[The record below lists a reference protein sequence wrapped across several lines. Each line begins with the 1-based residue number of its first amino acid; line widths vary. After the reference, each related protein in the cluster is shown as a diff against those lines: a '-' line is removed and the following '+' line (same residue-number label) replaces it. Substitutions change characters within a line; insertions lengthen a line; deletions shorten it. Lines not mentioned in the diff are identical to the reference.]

1 VVPGSRV
8 VSARHNNFS
17 YPAMFSAKT
26 IYDPETNMHLATIT
40 PPLAAVNIEV
50 RIDTFDD
57 PVVLKELF
65 LYNFDVD
72 SNCIEFA
79 FGEKIQEL
87 EGRHQ
92 ISYATD
98 PAIHVPPFRIQIAH
112 QPATA
117 DLSGYAF
124 TVRWELAY

>member
-1 VVPGSRV
+1 
-8 VSARHNNFS
+8 
-17 YPAMFSAKT
+17 MFSVKAN
-26 IYDPETNMHLATIT
+26 YDPETNTHVATIT

-50 RIDTFDD
+50 HVDAFDD

-79 FGEKIQEL
+79 FGEKIEAL
-87 EGRHQ
+87 EDRQ
-92 ISYATD
+92 VITYTTD
-98 PAIHVPPFRIQIAH
+98 PDIHVPPFRIQIAH

-124 TVRWELAY
+124 TIRWGLAY

>member
-1 VVPGSRV
+1 
-8 VSARHNNFS
+8 
-17 YPAMFSAKT
+17 MQMQQT
-26 IYDPETNMHLATIT
+26 TYDPETNMHFATIS
-40 PPLAAVNIEV
+40 PPLAAVNVEV
-50 RIDTFDD
+50 HVDAFDD

-79 FGEKIQEL
+79 FGEKIH
-87 EGRHQ
+87 EGNDTHTV
-92 ISYATD
+92 SYTTD

-117 DLSGYAF
+117 DLSQYAF
-124 TVRWELAY
+124 TIRWELAY